1 MEFYINWWSQTNFS
15 MCYRAWHVSFLS
27 QCACHGD
34 IFSLDFC
41 YSHVYSTEETIF
53 KQRTFIF
60 QSVILSKKIL
70 FRYDCSYESFII
82 THEYIKNFWLKI
94 ILITDF
100 NNLEIYFYRKRES
113 FLIFLYFIFQLF
125 IPFDEC
131 FIISYIGYYYYY
143 SINYIF
149 SYLIL
154 I

>member
-41 YSHVYSTEETIF
+41 CSYVYSTEETIF

-60 QSVILSKKIL
+60 QCVILSKIL
-70 FRYDCSYESFII
+70 FRYHCSYESFII
-82 THEYIKNFWLKI
+82 AYEYIKNFWLKI

-100 NNLEIYFYRKRES
+100 NNSETYFYRKRE
-113 FLIFLYFIFQLF
+113 FCYIFIFHLS
-125 IPFDEC
+125 
-131 FIISYIGYYYYY
+131 IIYSIWWMFYNFIGYT
-143 SINYIF
+143 ILNYIF

>member
-100 NNLEIYFYRKRES
+100 NNSEIYFYRKRES

-125 IPFDEC
+125 IAFDEC

>member
-100 NNLEIYFYRKRES
+100 NNSEIYFYRKREFS
-113 FLIFLYFIFQLF
+113 YIFIFHLS
-125 IPFDEC
+125 
-131 FIISYIGYYYYY
+131 IIYSIWWIFYNLVYRLYYY